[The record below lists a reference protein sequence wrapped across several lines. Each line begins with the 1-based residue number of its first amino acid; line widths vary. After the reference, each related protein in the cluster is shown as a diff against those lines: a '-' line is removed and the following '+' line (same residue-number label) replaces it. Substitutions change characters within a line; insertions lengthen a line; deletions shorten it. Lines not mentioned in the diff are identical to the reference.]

1 MNIRA
6 ILAALLVI
14 TAALPAGGA
23 AAAAAPDT
31 DASTPTIQFQT
42 DDGANETTPTTR
54 RPAAVRTRLRG

>member
-14 TAALPAGGA
+14 TAALPAGA

-42 DDGANETTPTTR
+42 DDGANETD
-54 RPAAVRTRLRG
+54 ANKHDGQ